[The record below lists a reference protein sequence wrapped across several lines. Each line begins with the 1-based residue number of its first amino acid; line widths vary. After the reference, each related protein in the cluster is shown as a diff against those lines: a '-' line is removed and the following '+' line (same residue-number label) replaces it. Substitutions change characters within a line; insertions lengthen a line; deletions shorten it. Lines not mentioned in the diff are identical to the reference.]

1 MRCMTGGTKE
11 FPRFTIPCREVGS
24 MSPCTSAAS
33 LGLHKHHVP
42 GYSVHSLDLTG
53 THQGGALCTVSHCA
67 ERSEAART
75 IRGFRSLWLINDWP
89 WSSKQ

>member
-1 MRCMTGGTKE
+1 MCDWGNKGVPKVYNPMWGGGKYVSLHL
-11 FPRFTIPCREVGS
+11 CRQ
-24 MSPCTSAAS
+24 AS
-33 LGLHKHHVP
+33 INTMYQVTLYIL
-42 GYSVHSLDLTG
+42 LTLLEPSRAP
-53 THQGGALCTVSHCA
+53 GGALCTVSHCA